1 LVYFSSA
8 LKDFS
13 IRFQDKAYMNV
24 NVSLMLDDFKI
35 TAWNILSIS
44 RLKTTNL
51 TNTLI
56 HHNFLF
62 QNCLH
67 VPIIVTL
74 RTLTVSLNSEIGI

>member
-1 LVYFSSA
+1 MVYLSSI

-24 NVSLMLDDFKI
+24 NMSVMLDDFKI
-35 TAWNILSIS
+35 TAGNILYIS
-44 RLKTTNL
+44 RLKNTNL
-51 TNTLI
+51 TNSLI

-62 QNCLH
+62 QNCLR

-74 RTLTVSLNSEIGI
+74 RTLTVSLNSAIGI